1 MSIDWVISTL
11 ERDADDGVVTAFWL
25 AEKTDEEYMGSVCY
39 NCSFTPA
46 PSSAGYT
53 NYADLT
59 EQQVIGWVKDALGQ
73 DKISEIE
80 ADIDGQILASR
91 SVISEG
97 VPWK

>member
-11 ERDADDGVVTAFWL
+11 EREANDGVVTAFWS
-25 AEKTDEEYMGSVCY
+25 ATKTDEEYMGSVCDT
-39 NCSFTPA
+39 CSFTPD

-59 EQQVIGWVKDALGQ
+59 EQQVIGWVKHALGQ

-80 ADIDGQILASR
+80 ADIDKQIAYEKSLL
-91 SVISEG
+91 SEG
-97 VPWK
+97 VPWQ